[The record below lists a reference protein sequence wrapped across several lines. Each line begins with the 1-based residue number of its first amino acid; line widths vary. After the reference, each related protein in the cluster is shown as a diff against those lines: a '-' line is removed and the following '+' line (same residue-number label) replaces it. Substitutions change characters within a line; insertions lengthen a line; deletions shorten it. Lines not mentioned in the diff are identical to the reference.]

1 LLSRTAKV
9 RGSIIVSQF
18 DWEYYLLS
26 ACSLALVVGVFLFIV
41 LFAT

>member
-1 LLSRTAKV
+1 MAHSKV

-26 ACSLALVVGVFLFIV
+26 ACLLALVVVVFLFV
-41 LFAT
+41 LFSAT